1 MLQDVLDALGTSI
14 HQQDCRS
21 PNGSS
26 ANRFPGVGLEGGK
39 GLRPVRPPEV
49 ALDTWAVGGHA

>member
-1 MLQDVLDALGTSI
+1 MPIDVLDALGTSYTK
-14 HQQDCRS
+14 QDCRS

-26 ANRFPGVGLEGGK
+26 ANRSPAWGWRREGTEALCG
-39 GLRPVRPPEV
+39 RPKV